1 MDYREEMKQLRDFLN
16 QQSYLYYVLD
26 APVIPDYE
34 YDRLNRRLEELEAEH
49 PEEITPDS
57 PTQRVGDKILEGF
70 ETYEHPV
77 PLESLQDV
85 FNAEEVSE
93 FLDRMREALGDG
105 AAYSVEPKVDGLS
118 VALEYRDG
126 GFVRGAT
133 RGDGRVGE
141 DVTENLKTIRAIP
154 MQLPEKLPRL
164 IVRGEVYMSRAV
176 FAEINA
182 RRELEGKPL
191 MANPRNAA
199 AGSLRQLDPKICAER
214 KLDIQV
220 FNLQLAEGKTF
231 QNHSETLDYMASQH
245 FKVIPHKTLSDPA
258 EIQAEIDR
266 INEERMDYPFDID
279 GAVIKSDHLAD
290 RERLGSTAKFPKWAV
305 AFKYPPE
312 KTSSVVQDIVVQ
324 VGRTGVLT
332 PKAVL
337 SPVRL
342 AGTTVT
348 NATLHNQDFITE
360 KDIRVG
366 DTVLVQKAGEI
377 IPEILSVDFDKR
389 PEGTVPYTLPDAC
402 PVCGAPV
409 VRDEDGAALRCT
421 GAECPAQ
428 LLRNLTHFASRD
440 AMDID
445 GCGPA
450 VIQQLIDSGLISN
463 AADLYSLHA
472 ADVAKLDRMGEKS
485 AENLIRAIENSKAND
500 LSRLLYGL
508 GIRQVGEKAAKTI
521 AAHFGTMDALM
532 AATEEALTEINDV
545 GGITARC
552 IADYFRGDQAKD
564 LIRRLKEAGVNMEST
579 AQPTGDLLAGLTFV
593 LTGELESASRK
604 EAGEKLEALGAKV
617 SGSVSKKTGAVVA
630 GEAAGSKLRK
640 AQELGVPVLSEEQY
654 RVLVDEV
661 PGDKAEILALLGRD
675 EAAKEAE

>member
-126 GFVRGAT
+126 VFVRGAT

-312 KTSSVVQDIVVQ
+312 KKFSVVQDIVVQ

-342 AGTTVT
+342 A
-348 NATLHNQDFITE
+348 
-360 KDIRVG
+360 
-366 DTVLVQKAGEI
+366 
-377 IPEILSVDFDKR
+377 
-389 PEGTVPYTLPDAC
+389 
-402 PVCGAPV
+402 
-409 VRDEDGAALRCT
+409 
-421 GAECPAQ
+421 
-428 LLRNLTHFASRD
+428 
-440 AMDID
+440 
-445 GCGPA
+445 
-450 VIQQLIDSGLISN
+450 
-463 AADLYSLHA
+463 
-472 ADVAKLDRMGEKS
+472 
-485 AENLIRAIENSKAND
+485 
-500 LSRLLYGL
+500 
-508 GIRQVGEKAAKTI
+508 
-521 AAHFGTMDALM
+521 
-532 AATEEALTEINDV
+532 
-545 GGITARC
+545 
-552 IADYFRGDQAKD
+552 
-564 LIRRLKEAGVNMEST
+564 
-579 AQPTGDLLAGLTFV
+579 
-593 LTGELESASRK
+593 
-604 EAGEKLEALGAKV
+604 
-617 SGSVSKKTGAVVA
+617 
-630 GEAAGSKLRK
+630 
-640 AQELGVPVLSEEQY
+640 AQE
-654 RVLVDEV
+654 
-661 PGDKAEILALLGRD
+661 
-675 EAAKEAE
+675 